1 MTCPHLA
8 ALGPVD
14 PEPLSKDGC
23 IDCLAEGR
31 DDWVHLRLCLECGHV
46 GCCDSS
52 PQRHASKHFADS
64 QHPVVRSFEPGEV
77 WRWCFVDEIVG

>member
-1 MTCPHLA
+1 MTCPHLV

-23 IDCLAEGR
+23 IDCLAQGR

-46 GCCDSS
+46 ACCDSS

-64 QHPVVRSFEPGEV
+64 QHPVMRSFEPGEV
-77 WRWCFVDEIVG
+77 WRWCFVDEVVG

>member
-1 MTCPHLA
+1 MNCPHLS

-14 PEPLSKDGC
+14 PEPVTKDGC
-23 IDCLAEGR
+23 VGCLDEGR
-31 DDWVHLRLCLECGHV
+31 EDWVHLRLCLSCGYV

-52 PQRHASKHFADS
+52 PRRHASRHFADS
-64 QHPVVRSFEPGEV
+64 QHPVMRSFEAGET